1 MSQAFRFPAG
11 PAKIRTL
18 YIRVKPAPT
27 SLSERRAVLR
37 ALSQHGDIEM
47 FKQLY
52 DSSSFI
58 SIASSKNVAS
68 SIVRRSPLQFDVLAR
83 NSFDP
88 RVPDSIRPPLPIDT
102 STAVSLPTTAARGTI
117 TNSNS
122 KPGQTEKLNPQRLP
136 LSPSAFKLPTLPE
149 RDPTAFVTKT
159 FMLEAFHAPEYPHKE
174 HIRMSPLYGPWPR
187 EKDPD
192 PSSSSYDTSCAT
204 PSNNNKLTLNSAA
217 LRASVPQDMAYS
229 GLHDWESAGQD
240 AMDVEEMTAT
250 EQGISADSATMVKT
264 WRAFWRQRVDR
275 GDTLQYEVGTKGD
288 MGSAYSHIMK
298 RKMKQ
303 QNKKRIQDMLSV

>member
-37 ALSQHGDIEM
+37 ALSEHGNIEM

-52 DSSSFI
+52 DSSSFL
-58 SIASSKNVAS
+58 SIASSQNVAA

-83 NSFDP
+83 NTFDP
-88 RVPDSIRPPLPIDT
+88 RVPDSIRLPPPIDT

-117 TNSNS
+117 TTSNS
-122 KPGQTEKLNPQRLP
+122 KSGQTDLNPQQLP
-136 LSPSAFKLPTLPE
+136 QSPSPSKLPTLPE

-159 FMLEAFHAPEYPHKE
+159 FQLEAFNAPEYPHKE
-174 HIRMSPLYGPWPR
+174 HIRRSPLHGPWPR
-187 EKDPD
+187 DDPD
-192 PSSSSYDTSCAT
+192 PSSYDTPT
-204 PSNNNKLTLNSAA
+204 PSKKVTLPSVA
-217 LRASVPQDMAYS
+217 LRASVPQDMAYT

-240 AMDVEEMTAT
+240 ATDLEETAAI
-250 EQGISADSATMVKT
+250 EQGISADSATMVRT
-264 WRAFWRQRVDR
+264 WRAFWRERVDR
-275 GDTLQYEVGTKGD
+275 GDKLQYNVGTRGD
-288 MGSAYSHIMK
+288 MGDAYSHIMK

-303 QNKKRIQDMLSV
+303 ENKKRIQNMLSV

>member
-27 SLSERRAVLR
+27 NLAERRAVLR
-37 ALSQHGDIEM
+37 ALSQHGNIDM

-58 SIASSKNVAS
+58 SVASSQNVAA

-88 RVPDSIRPPLPIDT
+88 RVPDSIRLPPPIDT
-102 STAVSLPTTAARGTI
+102 STAVSLPSVAATGTI
-117 TNSNS
+117 ANSNS
-122 KPGQTEKLNPQRLP
+122 KPGQTELNPQQLP
-136 LSPSAFKLPTLPE
+136 QSPSSSKLSTLPE
-149 RDPTAFVTKT
+149 RDPTALVTKT
-159 FMLEAFHAPEYPHKE
+159 FVLEVFPAPEYPHKE

-187 EKDPD
+187 DDSDP
-192 PSSSSYDTSCAT
+192 SSYDTPTS
-204 PSNNNKLTLNSAA
+204 PKRLTLTSAA
-217 LRASVPQDMAYS
+217 LRASVPQDMAYT

-240 AMDVEEMTAT
+240 AMDVEEAAAI
-250 EQGISADSATMVKT
+250 EEGISADSATMVRT
-264 WRAFWRQRVDR
+264 WRAFWRERVDK
-275 GDTLQYEVGTKGD
+275 GDTLQYKTGTTGA

-303 QNKKRIQDMLSV
+303 ENKKNLQKMLSI